1 MPLARHF
8 LTLAIVL
15 LGLGPASA
23 ATPIPCRY
31 HAGLIWLKVA
41 AAGKSEPLNF
51 LLDSGAGASVLDLA
65 AARRL
70 GLRLGARQTVQ
81 GVEGQCAAFR
91 IDGLAAEVAGI
102 PIPRSMLAPD
112 LRPVSAACGQRI
124 DGLLGMDF
132 FRERIVQID
141 YAAQKIRLLSR
152 SELPVTGAQILPLV
166 RRNDALCVAV
176 AVDGNAPEWVRL
188 DTGCSAAF
196 EWVVSD
202 AKRQRLNLTSI
213 AAAAGSPRF
222 IHLPVTLGAERCA
235 NVTTGLHDRAM
246 FAGESGLLGNG
257 LLARF
262 VVTVDAA
269 QSRLLLSRGP

>member
-1 MPLARHF
+1 MHRARHF
-8 LTLAIVL
+8 FTLVAIL
-15 LGLGPASA
+15 LGLSHTPA
-23 ATPIPCRY
+23 ATPIPCHY
-31 HAGLIWLKVA
+31 HGALIWLKVVVP
-41 AAGKSEPLNF
+41 GKGEPLNF

-81 GVEGQCAAFR
+81 GAEGRCDAFR
-91 IDGLAAEVAGI
+91 IGGLAADVAGI
-102 PIPRSMLAPD
+102 PTPRSMLALD
-112 LRPVSAACGQRI
+112 LRAVSAACGEHV
-124 DGLLGMDF
+124 DGLLGLDF

-152 SELPVTGAQILPLV
+152 SELPASGAQILPLA
-166 RRNDALCVAV
+166 RRNDALCVSV
-176 AVDGNAPEWVRL
+176 VVDGNAPEWVRL

-196 EWVVSD
+196 EWVVND

-213 AAAAGSPRF
+213 AAAAGSPRSV
-222 IHLPVTLGAERCA
+222 HLPITLGTERCA

-257 LLARF
+257 LLSRF
-262 VVTVDAA
+262 VVTVDAGH
-269 QSRLLLSRGP
+269 SRLMLSRGR

>member
-1 MPLARHF
+1 MHRARQF
-8 LTLAIVL
+8 FTLAAVL
-15 LGLGPASA
+15 LGLSHTPA

-31 HAGLIWLKVA
+31 RDGLIWLKVVV
-41 AAGKSEPLNF
+41 AGKSEPLNF

-81 GVEGQCAAFR
+81 GVEGRSAAFR
-91 IDGLAAEVAGI
+91 IDGLAADVVGI
-102 PIPRSMLAPD
+102 PIPRSMLALD
-112 LRPVSAACGQRI
+112 LRPVSEDCGERI

-152 SELPVTGAQILPLV
+152 SELPATGAQILPLA

-176 AVDGNAPEWVRL
+176 AVDGNAPEWVRF

-202 AKRQRLNLTSI
+202 AKRQRLNFTSI

-222 IHLPVTLGAERCA
+222 IHLPITLGTECCA
-235 NVTTGLHDRAM
+235 NVTTGLHDHAM

-269 QSRLLLSRGP
+269 RSRLLLSRSK